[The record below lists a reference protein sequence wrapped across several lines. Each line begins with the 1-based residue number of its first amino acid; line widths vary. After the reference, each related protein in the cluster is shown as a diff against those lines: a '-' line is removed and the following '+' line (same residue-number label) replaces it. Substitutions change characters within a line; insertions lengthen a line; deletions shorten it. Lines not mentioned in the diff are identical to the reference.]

1 MRLSSLYYLAS
12 LLCLLFC
19 FACEN
24 EESLIGEEIVQEN
37 NIIIS
42 YPENNTDDDA
52 IYSETK
58 DHSNMLALG
67 GETNF
72 VGKIDDPVFG
82 NTEASFVFQ
91 IKPESLIDG
100 DMNNVTIQDLVLKL
114 PYINFYAEESIT
126 ADMIDVELL
135 VSSTNNTSNLT
146 GLYVHDIVGEIESD
160 ATSDPIPF
168 SLATIEDE
176 GYVEIDI
183 TSHLDGLKSRLLEEF
198 EGDLLATV
206 QENFLNNFEGIK
218 IESSTNAIIKFN
230 TSAASLN
237 LTYSVEGDDGFKP
250 SESIQFEINSNMQSF
265 NSATDLAENTEI
277 YLQSMGG
284 CFSIIEMP
292 FLDELSDQGYSSV
305 HDAELIFQVSEENG
319 DFKLPETL
327 RLYQYLEDEDDLNIA
342 DEYLIAQ
349 SANVSNNTYSF
360 KLTSAIHDIMN
371 GQLDYRFRLYINSP
385 TSQINRLVLLKD
397 PELNLLL
404 IKEQD

>member
-1 MRLSSLYYLAS
+1 
-12 LLCLLFC
+12 LFC

-168 SLATIEDE
+168 SLAT
-176 GYVEIDI
+176 
-183 TSHLDGLKSRLLEEF
+183 
-198 EGDLLATV
+198 
-206 QENFLNNFEGIK
+206 
-218 IESSTNAIIKFN
+218 
-230 TSAASLN
+230 
-237 LTYSVEGDDGFKP
+237 
-250 SESIQFEINSNMQSF
+250 
-265 NSATDLAENTEI
+265 
-277 YLQSMGG
+277 
-284 CFSIIEMP
+284 
-292 FLDELSDQGYSSV
+292 
-305 HDAELIFQVSEENG
+305 
-319 DFKLPETL
+319 
-327 RLYQYLEDEDDLNIA
+327 
-342 DEYLIAQ
+342 
-349 SANVSNNTYSF
+349 
-360 KLTSAIHDIMN
+360 
-371 GQLDYRFRLYINSP
+371 
-385 TSQINRLVLLKD
+385 
-397 PELNLLL
+397 
-404 IKEQD
+404 